1 MTLPLP
7 TTPRLNRRQHRSVT
21 AACLRSL
28 TPTELLVYSRLP
40 LGEDHDPALV
50 KNRGQY
56 HALSDWEK
64 AGKVPYLYLKRV
76 SRS

>member
-1 MTLPLP
+1 
-7 TTPRLNRRQHRSVT
+7 
-21 AACLRSL
+21 
-28 TPTELLVYSRLP
+28 VYSRLP